1 MATVG
6 EENAISTAPPVASAP
21 DKVEM
26 ESADVEKGSGELEG
40 GAGTATLRETFMH
53 ATRQDFLLLFVGA
66 VAALLNGVGDPLLIV
81 LFAGSLS
88 AMTDTDKVMETM
100 KLIAIL
106 FVGIGFGLQIVGTV
120 QYLCYV
126 KVSSRLSRKMR
137 KAWYAA
143 LMRQDI
149 GWYDDPGNNPAGLA
163 AKMSS
168 AMLTYEEGLG
178 AKLAMGIQFFSG
190 FAMSIIVALMYN
202 FYITLLTL
210 GLMPLIAVSLAW
222 LVKLNSEQA
231 QVKNRA
237 YGAASAVAHE
247 SFTGLR
253 TILSLGACGS
263 FKKKYEA
270 STEEARRVGEY
281 TSLKLGIANGAM
293 LASFNLLF
301 MTIGLFSGWALQKQ
315 VNETGCD
322 PAHGPGFP
330 PTLNT
335 LSIPCNKM
343 FPVGDFSSGFGGIG
357 IFIAMC
363 CVAQAGQFLGSV
375 SRAVDTF
382 SQARKAVK
390 EAVDVIGRK
399 PAIDTKDEG
408 GLRPTSV
415 EGHVVFD
422 KVSFSYPT
430 RPGVKVCEKLCLEL
444 RPGTT
449 LALAGASGSGKS
461 TVVQLLQR
469 FYDPREGRILL
480 DGNDLRDLNVRW
492 LRQNMAIVSQ
502 EPKLFSGTIAENI
515 SLGASSTGRE
525 ATQREIEEAARMAN
539 AHDFIMDFKD
549 GYQTDV
555 GFGGSQLSGGQKQ
568 RIAIARALVKNPQVL
583 LLDEATSAL
592 DNKSEQVVQEALD
605 RLLHTGK
612 NRTTIVIAH
621 RLSTIRTADVI
632 CYVKEGE
639 VVERGSHRELMG
651 LEGGHYRALV
661 EEQDLVGKEGGKEI
675 ESASLN
681 SGRRS
686 KARDPRMSLDSGRS
700 EGSIGEQ
707 VEEKEKEKEGTGLEA
722 RIPLSRVIGMNRPDF
737 GFLAAGVVF
746 GSIAGAMYPLWGLL
760 FSEMIVIFF
769 KPVLKCEDV
778 ASSADTLTPALIPQE
793 LGGPYQSCQEY
804 WESAGLKVWGVV
816 VKTSYAW
823 IALAVTSFL
832 GSTGMF
838 YGFGA
843 ASENLAY
850 RVRNLMFSAYLR
862 QEPGY
867 FDLPENAVGSVSS
880 KLASDATRLKAK
892 TGEPLQ
898 AIVMTVFGLIL
909 GVVLSFIF
917 MWPVALISLGILPM
931 LGFAMSIQTAIVFES
946 GEKGRET
953 KQEAELGALA
963 GETLLAMRT
972 VEALCVEK
980 TFQGKYSKMV
990 GPGIAFKDL
999 LKNGLVYGASFAL
1012 QHWTFALLLWFGG
1025 WCVAN
1030 LNFTFRDFS
1039 IALFAFFFGLFGLSL
1054 AASGLTDSKEAVE
1067 ALRNIFAVLD
1077 RETKIDPEAET
1088 GEKPQLTSGKIQLK
1102 NVQFTYPARPDVV
1115 VCKSLTFK
1123 VKAGQKVGLVGPSG
1137 SGKSTVIQ
1145 LIERF
1150 YDPDVGNTIF
1160 DKKDVKKLNY
1170 RWLHNQM
1177 ALVGQE
1183 PMLFQGTIFDNIA
1196 LGYNN
1201 SKEASGDCTMER
1213 IVEAA
1218 TLANAHDFIMDL
1230 PHGYDTELGQGGTL
1244 LSGGQKQR
1252 IAIARALIQKPKVLL
1267 LDEATSALDNKSEA
1281 VVQRTLDRL
1290 IAESKLTTVMIA
1302 HRLSTVRNMDVIV
1315 VVDEGKV
1322 VEAGS
1327 HDELM
1332 RLKGLY
1338 HALVL
1343 TSGHSV

>member
-898 AIVMTVFGLIL
+898 QIVITAFGLIL

-917 MWPVALISLGILPM
+917 MWPVALMALGVLPF
-931 LGFAMSIQTAIVFES
+931 LGFAMALQTSYMFED
-946 GEKGRET
+946 GDPGR
-953 KQEAELGALA
+953 QGGGALGALV
-963 GETLLAMRT
+963 GESLTAMRT
-972 VEALCVEK
+972 VAALSLEPSFVK
-980 TFQGKYSKMV
+980 RHDALMANSNS
-990 GPGIAFKDL
+990 ILSL
-999 LKNGLVYGASFAL
+999 LKKGLLYGASFAL
-1012 QHWTFALLLWFGG
+1012 QMWTFALLLWFGG

-1030 LNFTFRDFS
+1030 LNFAYKNFAV
-1039 IALFAFFFGLFGLSL
+1039 ALLSFFFGLFGLSL

>member
-100 KLIAIL
+100 KMIAIL

-163 AKMSS
+163 AKMPS

-190 FAMSIIVALMYN
+190 FATSIIVALMYN

-270 STEEARRVGEY
+270 STEEARRVGVY

-315 VNETGCD
+315 VNETGCN
-322 PAHGPGFP
+322 PAHGPGLP

-399 PAIDTKDEG
+399 PAIDTEDEG
-408 GLRPTSV
+408 GLRPPSV

-605 RLLHTGK
+605 RLLQTGK

-661 EEQDLVGKEGGKEI
+661 EEQELVGKDGGKEI

-707 VEEKEKEKEGTGLEA
+707 VEEKEKEGTGLEA

-804 WESAGLKVWGVV
+804 WDAASSEIWSQAKFI
-816 VKTSYAW
+816 SYFW
-823 IALAVTSFL
+823 IAISVITLAS
-832 GSTGMF
+832 STGMF

-898 AIVMTVFGLIL
+898 QIVITAFGLTL
-909 GVVLSFIF
+909 GVVLSFIY
-917 MWPVALISLGILPM
+917 MWPVALMALGVLPF
-931 LGFAMSIQTAIVFES
+931 LGFAMALQTSYMFED
-946 GEKGRET
+946 GDPGR
-953 KQEAELGALA
+953 QGGGALGALV
-963 GETLLAMRT
+963 GESLTAMRT
-972 VEALCVEK
+972 VAALSLEPSFVK
-980 TFQGKYSKMV
+980 RHDALMADSNS
-990 GPGIAFKDL
+990 ILSL
-999 LKNGLVYGASFAL
+999 LKKGLLYGASFAL
-1012 QHWTFALLLWFGG
+1012 QMWTFALLLWFGG

-1030 LNFTFRDFS
+1030 LDFAYKS
-1039 IALFAFFFGLFGLSL
+1039 FAVALLSFFFGLFGLSL

-1102 NVQFTYPARPDVV
+1102 NVQFTYRARPDIV
-1115 VCKSLTFK
+1115 VCKSLTLK

>member
-190 FAMSIIVALMYN
+190 TVAALIIGFLYN
-202 FYITLLTL
+202 FYVSLITIA
-210 GLMPLIAVSLAW
+210 LMPLVAASLSW
-222 LVKLNSEQA
+222 LVKLNNEQA
-231 QVKNRA
+231 QAKDRA
-237 YGAASAVAHE
+237 YGTANAVAFE
-247 SFTGLR
+247 SFVGLR
-253 TILSLGACGS
+253 TILSLNATR
-263 FKKKYEA
+263 KVRERYDRA
-270 STEEARRVGEY
+270 TRQARNDGY
-281 TSLKLGIANGAM
+281 AFATKLGLANGAM
-293 LASFNLLF
+293 LASFNIMYLVI
-301 MTIGLFSGWALQKQ
+301 TIFSGWALAKQ
-315 VNETGCD
+315 VKETGCD
-322 PAHGPGFP
+322 P
-330 PTLNT
+330 
-335 LSIPCNKM
+335 
-343 FPVGDFSSGFGGIG
+343 SGALQLRIKCDQTFVLGGISDEMSGTG
-357 IFIAMC
+357 IFIALMC
-363 CVAQAGQFLGSV
+363 IAQAGQFLGSV

-399 PAIDTKDEG
+399 PAIDTEDEG
-408 GLRPTSV
+408 GLRPPSV

-804 WESAGLKVWGVV
+804 WDAASSEIWSQAKFI
-816 VKTSYAW
+816 SYFW
-823 IALAVTSFL
+823 IAISVITLAS
-832 GSTGMF
+832 STGMF

>member
-190 FAMSIIVALMYN
+190 TVAALIIGFLYN
-202 FYITLLTL
+202 FYVSLITIA
-210 GLMPLIAVSLAW
+210 LMPLVAASLSW
-222 LVKLNSEQA
+222 LVKLNNEQA
-231 QVKNRA
+231 QAKDRA
-237 YGAASAVAHE
+237 YGTANAVAFE
-247 SFTGLR
+247 SFVGLR
-253 TILSLGACGS
+253 TILSLNATR
-263 FKKKYEA
+263 KVRERYDRA
-270 STEEARRVGEY
+270 TRQARNDGY
-281 TSLKLGIANGAM
+281 AFATKLGLANGAM
-293 LASFNLLF
+293 LASFNIMYLVI
-301 MTIGLFSGWALQKQ
+301 TIFSGWALAKQ
-315 VNETGCD
+315 VKETGCD
-322 PAHGPGFP
+322 P
-330 PTLNT
+330 
-335 LSIPCNKM
+335 
-343 FPVGDFSSGFGGIG
+343 SGALQLRIKCDQTFVLGGISDEMSGTG
-357 IFIAMC
+357 IFIALMC
-363 CVAQAGQFLGSV
+363 IAQAGQFLGSV

-898 AIVMTVFGLIL
+898 QIVITAFGLIL

-917 MWPVALISLGILPM
+917 MWPVALMALGVLPF
-931 LGFAMSIQTAIVFES
+931 LGFAMALQTSYMFED
-946 GEKGRET
+946 GDPGR
-953 KQEAELGALA
+953 QGGGALGALV
-963 GETLLAMRT
+963 GESLTAMRT
-972 VEALCVEK
+972 VAALSLEPSFVK
-980 TFQGKYSKMV
+980 RHDALMANSNS
-990 GPGIAFKDL
+990 ILSL
-999 LKNGLVYGASFAL
+999 LKKGLLYGASFAL
-1012 QHWTFALLLWFGG
+1012 QMWTFALLLWFGG

-1030 LNFTFRDFS
+1030 LNFAYKNFAV
-1039 IALFAFFFGLFGLSL
+1039 ALLSFFFGLFGLSL

>member
-1 MATVG
+1 
-6 EENAISTAPPVASAP
+6 
-21 DKVEM
+21 
-26 ESADVEKGSGELEG
+26 
-40 GAGTATLRETFMH
+40 
-53 ATRQDFLLLFVGA
+53 
-66 VAALLNGVGDPLLIV
+66 
-81 LFAGSLS
+81 
-88 AMTDTDKVMETM
+88 
-100 KLIAIL
+100 
-106 FVGIGFGLQIVGTV
+106 
-120 QYLCYV
+120 
-126 KVSSRLSRKMR
+126 
-137 KAWYAA
+137 
-143 LMRQDI
+143 
-149 GWYDDPGNNPAGLA
+149 
-163 AKMSS
+163 
-168 AMLTYEEGLG
+168 
-178 AKLAMGIQFFSG
+178 
-190 FAMSIIVALMYN
+190 
-202 FYITLLTL
+202 
-210 GLMPLIAVSLAW
+210 
-222 LVKLNSEQA
+222 
-231 QVKNRA
+231 
-237 YGAASAVAHE
+237 
-247 SFTGLR
+247 
-253 TILSLGACGS
+253 
-263 FKKKYEA
+263 
-270 STEEARRVGEY
+270 
-281 TSLKLGIANGAM
+281 
-293 LASFNLLF
+293 
-301 MTIGLFSGWALQKQ
+301 
-315 VNETGCD
+315 
-322 PAHGPGFP
+322 
-330 PTLNT
+330 
-335 LSIPCNKM
+335 
-343 FPVGDFSSGFGGIG
+343 
-357 IFIAMC
+357 
-363 CVAQAGQFLGSV
+363 
-375 SRAVDTF
+375 
-382 SQARKAVK
+382 
-390 EAVDVIGRK
+390 
-399 PAIDTKDEG
+399 
-408 GLRPTSV
+408 
-415 EGHVVFD
+415 
-422 KVSFSYPT
+422 
-430 RPGVKVCEKLCLEL
+430 
-444 RPGTT
+444 
-449 LALAGASGSGKS
+449 
-461 TVVQLLQR
+461 
-469 FYDPREGRILL
+469 
-480 DGNDLRDLNVRW
+480 
-492 LRQNMAIVSQ
+492 MAIVSQ

-661 EEQDLVGKEGGKEI
+661 EEQELVGKDDERMFLGRVSWRSFSRRGFGGQRTAENDFVSKFFGRKDLGGLLGAGVEPFDGLERDNSLEDNLARLYTAERLGASRDKSELSALPQSLERTLDFLQEFPDGAHPPGKTHKENDMM
-675 ESASLN
+675 LL
-681 SGRRS
+681 
-686 KARDPRMSLDSGRS
+686 KPLDSKMGWHSAMYTLRSMGHIPTLKIEKLPSESRDGAGSLSKGPWKSTLGRKVTLQS
-700 EGSIGEQ
+700 PSSFAMLQAESD
-707 VEEKEKEKEGTGLEA
+707 EEWSPVRWS
-722 RIPLSRVIGMNRPDF
+722 RIIDLNRPEL
-737 GFLAAGVVF
+737 GYLVLGT
-746 GSIAGAMYPLWGLL
+746 ICGAVTGATYPLWG
-760 FSEMIVIFF
+760 FVFASMIQTFF
-769 KPVLKCEDV
+769 TPVLKCSDPGGELV
-778 ASSADTLTPALIPQE
+778 GGLPPTLIPQE

-898 AIVMTVFGLIL
+898 QIVITAFGLIL

-917 MWPVALISLGILPM
+917 MWPVALMALGVLPF
-931 LGFAMSIQTAIVFES
+931 LGFAMALQTSYMFED
-946 GEKGRET
+946 GDPGR
-953 KQEAELGALA
+953 QGGGALGALV
-963 GETLLAMRT
+963 GESLTAMRT
-972 VEALCVEK
+972 VAALSLEPSFVK
-980 TFQGKYSKMV
+980 RHDALMANSNS
-990 GPGIAFKDL
+990 ILSL
-999 LKNGLVYGASFAL
+999 LKKGLLYGASFAL
-1012 QHWTFALLLWFGG
+1012 QMWTFALLLWFGG

-1030 LNFTFRDFS
+1030 LNFAYKNFAV
-1039 IALFAFFFGLFGLSL
+1039 ALLSFFFGLFGLSL

-1088 GEKPQLTSGKIQLK
+1088 GNTPGAEKVDGEIYLRKIQ
-1102 NVQFTYPARPDVV
+1102 FAYPARPDVV

-1338 HALVL
+1338 HALTKSSEERRDGV
-1343 TSGHSV
+1343 GPR

>member
-190 FAMSIIVALMYN
+190 TVAALIIGFLYN
-202 FYITLLTL
+202 FYVSLITIA
-210 GLMPLIAVSLAW
+210 LMPLVAASLSW
-222 LVKLNSEQA
+222 LVKLNNEQA
-231 QVKNRA
+231 QAKDRA
-237 YGAASAVAHE
+237 YGTANAVAFE
-247 SFTGLR
+247 SFVGLR
-253 TILSLGACGS
+253 TILSLNATR
-263 FKKKYEA
+263 KVRERYDRA
-270 STEEARRVGEY
+270 TRQARNDGY
-281 TSLKLGIANGAM
+281 AFATKLGLANGAM
-293 LASFNLLF
+293 LASFNIMYLVI
-301 MTIGLFSGWALQKQ
+301 TIFSGWALAKQ
-315 VNETGCD
+315 VKETGCD
-322 PAHGPGFP
+322 P
-330 PTLNT
+330 
-335 LSIPCNKM
+335 
-343 FPVGDFSSGFGGIG
+343 SGALQLRIKCDQTFVLGGISDEMSGTG
-357 IFIAMC
+357 IFIALMC
-363 CVAQAGQFLGSV
+363 IAQAGQFLGSV

>member
-1 MATVG
+1 
-6 EENAISTAPPVASAP
+6 
-21 DKVEM
+21 
-26 ESADVEKGSGELEG
+26 
-40 GAGTATLRETFMH
+40 
-53 ATRQDFLLLFVGA
+53 
-66 VAALLNGVGDPLLIV
+66 
-81 LFAGSLS
+81 
-88 AMTDTDKVMETM
+88 
-100 KLIAIL
+100 
-106 FVGIGFGLQIVGTV
+106 
-120 QYLCYV
+120 
-126 KVSSRLSRKMR
+126 
-137 KAWYAA
+137 
-143 LMRQDI
+143 
-149 GWYDDPGNNPAGLA
+149 
-163 AKMSS
+163 
-168 AMLTYEEGLG
+168 
-178 AKLAMGIQFFSG
+178 
-190 FAMSIIVALMYN
+190 
-202 FYITLLTL
+202 
-210 GLMPLIAVSLAW
+210 
-222 LVKLNSEQA
+222 
-231 QVKNRA
+231 
-237 YGAASAVAHE
+237 
-247 SFTGLR
+247 
-253 TILSLGACGS
+253 
-263 FKKKYEA
+263 
-270 STEEARRVGEY
+270 
-281 TSLKLGIANGAM
+281 
-293 LASFNLLF
+293 
-301 MTIGLFSGWALQKQ
+301 
-315 VNETGCD
+315 
-322 PAHGPGFP
+322 
-330 PTLNT
+330 
-335 LSIPCNKM
+335 
-343 FPVGDFSSGFGGIG
+343 
-357 IFIAMC
+357 
-363 CVAQAGQFLGSV
+363 
-375 SRAVDTF
+375 
-382 SQARKAVK
+382 
-390 EAVDVIGRK
+390 
-399 PAIDTKDEG
+399 
-408 GLRPTSV
+408 
-415 EGHVVFD
+415 
-422 KVSFSYPT
+422 
-430 RPGVKVCEKLCLEL
+430 
-444 RPGTT
+444 
-449 LALAGASGSGKS
+449 
-461 TVVQLLQR
+461 
-469 FYDPREGRILL
+469 
-480 DGNDLRDLNVRW
+480 
-492 LRQNMAIVSQ
+492 
-502 EPKLFSGTIAENI
+502 
-515 SLGASSTGRE
+515 
-525 ATQREIEEAARMAN
+525 
-539 AHDFIMDFKD
+539 
-549 GYQTDV
+549 
-555 GFGGSQLSGGQKQ
+555 
-568 RIAIARALVKNPQVL
+568 
-583 LLDEATSAL
+583 
-592 DNKSEQVVQEALD
+592 
-605 RLLHTGK
+605 
-612 NRTTIVIAH
+612 
-621 RLSTIRTADVI
+621 
-632 CYVKEGE
+632 
-639 VVERGSHRELMG
+639 
-651 LEGGHYRALV
+651 
-661 EEQDLVGKEGGKEI
+661 
-675 ESASLN
+675 
-681 SGRRS
+681 
-686 KARDPRMSLDSGRS
+686 
-700 EGSIGEQ
+700 
-707 VEEKEKEKEGTGLEA
+707 
-722 RIPLSRVIGMNRPDF
+722 
-737 GFLAAGVVF
+737 
-746 GSIAGAMYPLWGLL
+746 
-760 FSEMIVIFF
+760 
-769 KPVLKCEDV
+769 
-778 ASSADTLTPALIPQE
+778 
-793 LGGPYQSCQEY
+793 
-804 WESAGLKVWGVV
+804 
-816 VKTSYAW
+816 
-823 IALAVTSFL
+823 
-832 GSTGMF
+832 
-838 YGFGA
+838 
-843 ASENLAY
+843 
-850 RVRNLMFSAYLR
+850 
-862 QEPGY
+862 
-867 FDLPENAVGSVSS
+867 
-880 KLASDATRLKAK
+880 
-892 TGEPLQ
+892 
-898 AIVMTVFGLIL
+898 
-909 GVVLSFIF
+909 VLSFIF